1 MSRDASS
8 TSSSES
14 TVRTHDTRPA
24 VTRRQLLVLG
34 AALALPGC
42 GWRPLYATGGAG
54 GAETQ
59 RELAAVRVA
68 LIAERNG
75 QILRRSLQQRLAS
88 EGTAARY
95 DLHAAINFGVDVQGY
110 RRDGTPSRVRYTAT
124 ANWQLFT
131 LETPPRSLTR
141 GTEQAFDA
149 YNIPENQFF
158 ASDVSREAAERRMM
172 DQLAE
177 DMTRRLAV
185 WFAGRQAAT

>member
-1 MSRDASS
+1 MTEGPEAWR
-8 TSSSES
+8 SES
-14 TVRTHDTRPA
+14 AARSYNTRPA

-54 GAETQ
+54 DADAQ

-68 LIAERNG
+68 LIPERNG
-75 QILRRSLQQRLAS
+75 QILRRSLEQRLVS
-88 EGTAARY
+88 QGTAARY
-95 DLHAAINFGVDVQGY
+95 DLHATINFGVDIQGY

-124 ANWQLFT
+124 AAWQLFT

-141 GTEQAFDA
+141 GTEQTFDA

-158 ASDVSREAAERRMM
+158 ASDISREAAERRMM
-172 DQLAE
+172 EQLAE

-185 WFAGRQAAT
+185 WFAGRQATG